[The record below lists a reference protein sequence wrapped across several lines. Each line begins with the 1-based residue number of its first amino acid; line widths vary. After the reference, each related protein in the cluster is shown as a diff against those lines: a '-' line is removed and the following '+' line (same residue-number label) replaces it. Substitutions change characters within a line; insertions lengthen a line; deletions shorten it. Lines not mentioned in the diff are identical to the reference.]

1 MPNKS
6 QISIEYLILTGFI
19 LLVIVVP
26 AAIFLSSLA
35 NQSVYGTLNTQRAMD
50 LGSGL
55 VDNAKQIYYLG
66 LYSKKVVDYT
76 VPQNVKKMFILDLN
90 DGSKDY
96 YYIGIII
103 DNGKEVSK
111 NYFPSTIPLMSDANL
126 APDYVEEGDKNIL
139 LPYIIDECEVPTTS
153 CYFYNF
159 KGPVIHEGKKSF
171 KLETQ
176 YDANE
181 VKVSITPIDLE

>member
-19 LLVIVVP
+19 LLVIIVP

-35 NQSVYGTLNTQRAMD
+35 NKSVYGTLNTQRAMD
-50 LGSGL
+50 LGNGL

-66 LYSKKVVDYT
+66 LYSKKIVDYT
-76 VPQNVKKMFILDLN
+76 VPQNVKKIFILDLN

-111 NYFPSTIPLMSDANL
+111 NYFPSTIPLMSDALNY
-126 APDYVEEGDKNIL
+126 PDYVEKSNNIL
-139 LPYIIDECEVPTTS
+139 PYDIPECSAPAS
-153 CYFYNF
+153 CSFYNF

-171 KLETQ
+171 KIETG
-176 YDANE
+176 YAGNE
-181 VKVSITPIDLE
+181 VKASIIPLI

>member
-19 LLVIVVP
+19 LLVIIVP

-35 NQSVYGTLNTQRAMD
+35 NKSVYGTLNTQRAMD
-50 LGSGL
+50 LGNGL

-66 LYSKKVVDYT
+66 LYSKKIVDYT

-111 NYFPSTIPLMSDANL
+111 NYFPSTIPLMSDASNY
-126 APDYVEEGDKNIL
+126 PDYVDTTDSSA
-139 LPYIIDECEVPTTS
+139 YVDECLVSGTTCS
-153 CYFYNF
+153 FYNF
-159 KGPVIHEGKKSF
+159 KGAVIHEGKKSF
-171 KLETQ
+171 KIETG
-176 YDANE
+176 YDADV
-181 VKVSITPIDLE
+181 VKASIIPLI

>member
-19 LLVIVVP
+19 LLVIIVP

-50 LGSGL
+50 LGNGL

-66 LYSKKVVDYT
+66 LYSKKIVEYT

-90 DGSKDY
+90 NGSKDY

-103 DNGKEVSK
+103 DNGKEVSN
-111 NYFPSTIPLMSDANL
+111 NYFASTIPLMS
-126 APDYVEEGDKNIL
+126 NIT
-139 LPYIIDECEVPTTS
+139 PSNNIGPSYNVPECSTAHCT
-153 CYFYNF
+153 FYNF
-159 KGPVIHEGKKSF
+159 EGPVIHEGKKRF
-171 KLETQ
+171 KIETG
-176 YDANE
+176 YDSETYE
-181 VKVSITPIDLE
+181 VKASIIPLIG